1 MKIIPKID
9 IHVHTTPEALYYR
22 EDRSTYATPLEL
34 RAIYDTIG
42 VEKALLLPSV
52 NEISNREARN
62 LVRDYPQVL
71 GWWFANFH
79 VGLDHND
86 PEWDWTDRLRDLKSQ
101 GAKGIGEI
109 CENRYFD
116 DPLVLNMFKYA
127 EKEDMPITFHIGD
140 MGKDYGLV
148 TEMGLGRLEKVLA
161 MFPKLKFL
169 GHSQKFWADPLIPR
183 PYRVDFYDYRAEWD
197 RGHMCPAGDNKW
209 SQQAMY
215 ECFYMSNMCP
225 QDHILNTE
233 SWEKLESACR
243 RWAQSEGAIY
253 IVCGPV
259 YKNVRHLQIG
269 QSHKVDVPEGFFK
282 AVLSTQKGREKAIAF
297 YFDNNSTFQD
307 YKKIAVSVDAI
318 EEIIGIDLF
327 ADLDDTLEDRIE
339 AKANIRDWKK

>member
-1 MKIIPKID
+1 MKKTLTRIVALVVALIAGYLGVNKGMLSDEKTVEQTEQTADEDTPASTEVNAFYDSNDIILPAKPKNWKSKVPNVIR
-9 IHVHTTPEALYYR
+9 HKYYAL
-22 EDRSTYATPLEL
+22 L
-34 RAIYDTIG
+34 YDT
-42 VEKALLLPSV
+42 
-52 NEISNREARN
+52 R
-62 LVRDYPQVL
+62 
-71 GWWFANFH
+71 
-79 VGLDHND
+79 HNT
-86 PEWDWTDRLRDLKSQ
+86 PAWVTWRLTAAHTR
-101 GAKGIGEI
+101 
-109 CENRYFD
+109 
-116 DPLVLNMFKYA
+116 
-127 EKEDMPITFHIGD
+127 GD
-140 MGKDYGLV
+140 QQ
-148 TEMGLGRLEKVLA
+148 R
-161 MFPKLKFL
+161 
-169 GHSQKFWADPLIPR
+169 SQKFWADPLIPR

-327 ADLDDTLEDRIE
+327 ADLDDALEDRIE